1 MASGRRFRTAAPQ
14 AGRATNHI
22 RGVSMDFLISPAFAQ
37 AAPGQQPS
45 MMPMLIMMV
54 MFFFIFWLIAIRPQ
68 MKKAKEHRAMLAALA
83 RGDEVMAAAG
93 LLGRVEEVGESIVT
107 IELAQGVSIKVQ
119 KQAVTAVLPKGTLK
133 SA

>member
-1 MASGRRFRTAAPQ
+1 
-14 AGRATNHI
+14 
-22 RGVSMDFLISPAFAQ
+22 MDFLISPAFAQ

-54 MFFFIFWLIAIRPQ
+54 LFFVVFWLIAIRPQ

-83 RGDEVMAAAG
+83 RGDEVMAAGG
-93 LLGRVEEVGESIVT
+93 LLGRVEDIGESIIT

>member
-1 MASGRRFRTAAPQ
+1 
-14 AGRATNHI
+14 
-22 RGVSMDFLISPAFAQ
+22 MDFLISSAFAQ
-37 AAPGQQPS
+37 AAAPGQQPS

-68 MKKAKEHRAMLAALA
+68 MKKAKEHRAMLAALS

-93 LLGRVEEVGESIVT
+93 LLGRVEDIGESIVT
-107 IELAQGVSIKVQ
+107 IELAPGVSIKVQ
-119 KQAVTAVLPKGTLK
+119 KQSVTAVLPKGTLK